1 MGLFKQM
8 KQAMSPEAIKQGMD
22 LSKQSMS
29 SKSGLAPTK
38 GDRDAV
44 MAQGNEYK
52 RLAQVGLPG
61 NAVIASASDS
71 GERAAGNTVANLE
84 LQVTPADGETY
95 PVSLRY
101 IIAGTDMGPYA
112 PGSSYSVKIDP
123 ENREN
128 VTFG

>member
-8 KQAMSPEAIKQGMD
+8 KQAMSPEAIKQGME

-29 SKSGLAPTK
+29 SPSGLAPTK

-61 NAVIASASDS
+61 NAVIVSAADS

-84 LQVTPADGETY
+84 LQVAPAEGETY

-123 ENREN
+123 EDREN

>member
-29 SKSGLAPTK
+29 SKSGLMPTK

-52 RLAQVGLPG
+52 RLAQVGRPG
-61 NAVIASASDS
+61 NAVIVSAADS
-71 GERAAGNTVANLE
+71 GERAAGNTVATWSCRSRPRAARPIRSRSATSSPARTWARTRPAPA
-84 LQVTPADGETY
+84 TP
-95 PVSLRY
+95 
-101 IIAGTDMGPYA
+101 
-112 PGSSYSVKIDP
+112 
-123 ENREN
+123 
-128 VTFG
+128 